1 MRNSVVW
8 YFQRIAEKLGMA
20 RERDYLKRF
29 DYGNA
34 DPSSGLTT
42 FWLGQS
48 LMISPDE
55 QLRFLRRFY
64 CRGLPG
70 GRPPVAT
77 GGGNL
82 VPPPGPLLHAGGGDP
97 FPSPVP
103 AGARRRRENR

>member
-55 QLRFLRRFY
+55 QLRFLRRFS
-64 CRGLPG
+64 CD
-70 GRPPVAT
+70 GRPACCSAVDSWCGILFLPPSHT
-77 GGGNL
+77 FFL
-82 VPPPGPLLHAGGGDP
+82 VRWHPFLALRPPRDL
-97 FPSPVP
+97 
-103 AGARRRRENR
+103 